1 MIQRIQSV
9 FFLLSALTSILIIFY
24 FPVLSNE
31 ADNLFL
37 FDHFVYLRLLLL
49 SSSLLAIFAIFQY
62 KNRSRQRLISSLSR
76 LMITF
81 FYIITLVFYK
91 EDFDFEIGLF
101 LCIIPFILLFIASHF
116 VKKDEKLIKDSNRI
130 R

>member
-31 ADNLFL
+31 GDNLFL

-49 SSSLLAIFAIFQY
+49 SSSFLAIFAIFQY
-62 KNRSRQRLISSLSR
+62 RNRSRQRLISSLSR

-81 FYIITLVFYK
+81 FYIIILLFYK
-91 EDFDFEIGLF
+91 ENYDFEIGVF
-101 LCIIPFILLFIASHF
+101 LCIIPFVFLFIASYF
-116 VKKDEKLIKDSNRI
+116 VKKDEKLIKDSDRI

>member
-1 MIQRIQSV
+1 MIQRIQSI

-31 ADNLFL
+31 GDNLFL

-101 LCIIPFILLFIASHF
+101 LCIIPFILLFIASYF
-116 VKKDEKLIKDSNRI
+116 VKKDEKLIKDSDRI

>member
-9 FFLLSALTSILIIFY
+9 FFLLSALISILIVFY

-31 ADNLFL
+31 GVNLFL
-37 FDHFVYLRLLLL
+37 FDHFIYLRLLLL
-49 SSSLLAIFAIFQY
+49 LSSLLAIFAIFQY

-81 FYIITLVFYK
+81 FYIVTLVFYK

-101 LCIIPFILLFIASHF
+101 LCIIPFILLFIASYF
-116 VKKDEKLIKDSNRI
+116 VKKDEKLIKDSDRI

>member
-31 ADNLFL
+31 GDSLFL
-37 FDHFVYLRLLLL
+37 FDRFVYLRLLLL

-91 EDFDFEIGLF
+91 ENFDFEIGLF
-101 LCIIPFILLFIASHF
+101 LCIIPFILLFIASYF
-116 VKKDEKLIKDSNRI
+116 VKKDEKLIKDSDRI

>member
-9 FFLLSALTSILIIFY
+9 FFLLSAFSSTLIIFY

-31 ADNLFL
+31 GKNLFL
-37 FDHFVYLRLLLL
+37 FDNFIYLRLLLL

-62 KNRSRQRLISSLSR
+62 KNRSLQRLISSFSR

-101 LCIIPFILLFIASHF
+101 LCIIPFILLFIASYF
-116 VKKDEKLIKDSNRI
+116 VKKDEKLIKDSDRI

>member
-31 ADNLFL
+31 GVNLFL
-37 FDHFVYLRLLLL
+37 FENFIYLRLLLL
-49 SSSLLAIFAIFQY
+49 LSSLLAIFAIFQY

-81 FYIITLVFYK
+81 FYIVTLVFYK

-101 LCIIPFILLFIASHF
+101 LCIIPFILLFIASYF
-116 VKKDEKLIKDSNRI
+116 VKKDEKLIKDSDRI

>member
-31 ADNLFL
+31 GDNLFL

-81 FYIITLVFYK
+81 FYITTLVFYK

-101 LCIIPFILLFIASHF
+101 LCIMPFILLFIASYF
-116 VKKDEKLIKDSNRI
+116 VKKDEKLIKDSDRI

>member
-24 FPVLSNE
+24 FPVLSND
-31 ADNLFL
+31 AVDLFL
-37 FDHFVYLRLLLL
+37 FDHFIYLRLLLL

-62 KNRSRQRLISSLSR
+62 KNRPRQRLISSLSR

-81 FYIITLVFYK
+81 FYIIILLFYR
-91 EDFDFEIGLF
+91 EGFNFEIGLF
-101 LCIIPFILLFIASHF
+101 LCIIPFILLFIASYF
-116 VKKDEKLIKDSNRI
+116 VKKDEKLIKDSDRI

>member
-31 ADNLFL
+31 GVNLFL
-37 FDHFVYLRLLLL
+37 FDHFIYLRLLLL
-49 SSSLLAIFAIFQY
+49 LSSLLAIFAIFQY
-62 KNRSRQRLISSLSR
+62 KSRSRQRLISSLSR

-81 FYIITLVFYK
+81 FYIITLVLYK
-91 EDFDFEIGLF
+91 QDFDFEIGLF
-101 LCIIPFILLFIASHF
+101 LCIIPFILLFIASYF
-116 VKKDEKLIKDSNRI
+116 VKKDEKLIKDSDRI

>member
-9 FFLLSALTSILIIFY
+9 FFLLSALASIVIIFY

-31 ADNLFL
+31 GDNLLL

-49 SSSLLAIFAIFQY
+49 LSSLLAIFAIFQY
-62 KNRSRQRLISSLSR
+62 RNRSRQRLLSSLSR

-91 EDFDFEIGLF
+91 EDFVFEIGLF
-101 LCIIPFILLFIASHF
+101 LCIIPFILLFIASYF
-116 VKKDEKLIKDSNRI
+116 VKKDEKLIKDSDRI

>member
-24 FPVLSNE
+24 FPVLSIE
-31 ADNLFL
+31 GVSLFL
-37 FDHFVYLRLLLL
+37 FDRLVYLRLLLL

-101 LCIIPFILLFIASHF
+101 LCIIPFILLFIASYF
-116 VKKDEKLIKDSNRI
+116 VKKDEKLIKDSDRI

>member
-31 ADNLFL
+31 GDNLFL

-62 KNRSRQRLISSLSR
+62 KNRSRQRLVSSLSR

-101 LCIIPFILLFIASHF
+101 LCIIPFILLFIASYF
-116 VKKDEKLIKDSNRI
+116 VKKDEKLIKDSDRI

>member
-31 ADNLFL
+31 GDNLFL

-62 KNRSRQRLISSLSR
+62 KNRSRQRLISSFSR

-101 LCIIPFILLFIASHF
+101 LCIIPFILLFIASYF
-116 VKKDEKLIKDSNRI
+116 VKKDEKLIKDSDRI

>member
-49 SSSLLAIFAIFQY
+49 LSSLLAIFAIFQY

-101 LCIIPFILLFIASHF
+101 LCIIPFILLFIASYF
-116 VKKDEKLIKDSNRI
+116 VKKDEKLIKDSDRI

>member
-9 FFLLSALTSILIIFY
+9 FFLLSALSSILIIFY

-31 ADNLFL
+31 GVNLFL
-37 FDHFVYLRLLLL
+37 FDHFIYLRLLLL
-49 SSSLLAIFAIFQY
+49 LSSLLAIFAIFQY

-101 LCIIPFILLFIASHF
+101 LCIIPFILLFIASYF
-116 VKKDEKLIKDSNRI
+116 VKKDEKLIKDSDRI

>member
-9 FFLLSALTSILIIFY
+9 FFLLSALISILIIFY

-31 ADNLFL
+31 GVNLFL
-37 FDHFVYLRLLLL
+37 FDHFIYLRLLLL
-49 SSSLLAIFAIFQY
+49 LSSLLAIFAIFQY
-62 KNRSRQRLISSLSR
+62 KSRSRQRLISSLSR

-101 LCIIPFILLFIASHF
+101 LCIIPFILLFIASYF
-116 VKKDEKLIKDSNRI
+116 VKKDEKLIRDSDRI

>member
-31 ADNLFL
+31 GVNLFL
-37 FDHFVYLRLLLL
+37 FDHFIYLRLLLFL
-49 SSSLLAIFAIFQY
+49 SSLLAIFAIFQY

-101 LCIIPFILLFIASHF
+101 LCIIPFILLFIASYF
-116 VKKDEKLIKDSNRI
+116 VKKDEKLIKDSDRI

>member
-9 FFLLSALTSILIIFY
+9 FFLLSALISILIIFY

-31 ADNLFL
+31 GVNLFL
-37 FDHFVYLRLLLL
+37 FDHFIYLRLLLL
-49 SSSLLAIFAIFQY
+49 LSSLLAIFAIFQY
-62 KNRSRQRLISSLSR
+62 KSRSRQRLISSLSR

-101 LCIIPFILLFIASHF
+101 LCIIPFILLFIASYF
-116 VKKDEKLIKDSNRI
+116 VKKDEKLIKDSDRI

>member
-9 FFLLSALTSILIIFY
+9 FFLLSALTSIFIIFY

-31 ADNLFL
+31 GVNLFL
-37 FDHFVYLRLLLL
+37 FDHFFYLRLLLL
-49 SSSLLAIFAIFQY
+49 LSSLLAIFAIFQY

-101 LCIIPFILLFIASHF
+101 LCIIPFILLFIASYF
-116 VKKDEKLIKDSNRI
+116 VKKDEKLIKDSDRI

>member
-31 ADNLFL
+31 GVNLFL
-37 FDHFVYLRLLLL
+37 FDHFIYLRLLLL
-49 SSSLLAIFAIFQY
+49 LSSLLAIFAIFQY

-91 EDFDFEIGLF
+91 QDFDFEIGLF
-101 LCIIPFILLFIASHF
+101 LCIIPFILLFIASYF
-116 VKKDEKLIKDSNRI
+116 VKKDEKLIKDSDRI

>member
-31 ADNLFL
+31 GVDLFL
-37 FDHFVYLRLLLL
+37 FDHFIYLRLLLL
-49 SSSLLAIFAIFQY
+49 LSSLLAIFAIFQY

-101 LCIIPFILLFIASHF
+101 LCIIPFILLFIASYF
-116 VKKDEKLIKDSNRI
+116 VKKDEKLIKDSDRI

>member
-9 FFLLSALTSILIIFY
+9 FFLLSALISILIIFY

-31 ADNLFL
+31 GENLFL
-37 FDHFVYLRLLLL
+37 FNRFVYLRLLLL

-101 LCIIPFILLFIASHF
+101 LCIIPFILLFIASYF
-116 VKKDEKLIKDSNRI
+116 VKKDEKLIKDSDRI

>member
-31 ADNLFL
+31 GVNLFL
-37 FDHFVYLRLLLL
+37 FDHFIYLRLLLL
-49 SSSLLAIFAIFQY
+49 LSSLLAIFAIFQY

-91 EDFDFEIGLF
+91 KDFDFEIGLF
-101 LCIIPFILLFIASHF
+101 LCIIPFILLFIASYF
-116 VKKDEKLIKDSNRI
+116 VKKDEKLIKDSDRI

>member
-31 ADNLFL
+31 GDNLFL
-37 FDHFVYLRLLLL
+37 FNRFVYLRILLL

-101 LCIIPFILLFIASHF
+101 LCIIPFILLFIASYF
-116 VKKDEKLIKDSNRI
+116 VKKDEKLIKDSDRI

>member
-9 FFLLSALTSILIIFY
+9 FFLLSALISILIVFY

-31 ADNLFL
+31 GKNLFL
-37 FDHFVYLRLLLL
+37 FDNFIYLRLLLL
-49 SSSLLAIFAIFQY
+49 VSSLLAIFAIFQY

-91 EDFDFEIGLF
+91 QDFDFEIGLF
-101 LCIIPFILLFIASHF
+101 LCIIPFILLFIASYF
-116 VKKDEKLIKDSNRI
+116 VKKDEKLIKDSDRI

>member
-31 ADNLFL
+31 GVSLFL
-37 FDHFVYLRLLLL
+37 FDRFVYLRLLLL

-101 LCIIPFILLFIASHF
+101 LCIIPFILLFIASYF
-116 VKKDEKLIKDSNRI
+116 VKKDEKLIKDSDRI

>member
-1 MIQRIQSV
+1 MSMAINNN
-9 FFLLSALTSILIIFY
+9 L
-24 FPVLSNE
+24 PVLSNE
-31 ADNLFL
+31 GVNLFL
-37 FDHFVYLRLLLL
+37 FDHFIYLRLLLL
-49 SSSLLAIFAIFQY
+49 LSSLLAIFAIFQY

-101 LCIIPFILLFIASHF
+101 LCIIPFILLFIASYF
-116 VKKDEKLIKDSNRI
+116 VKKDEKLIKDSDRI

>member
-24 FPVLSNE
+24 FPLLSNE
-31 ADNLFL
+31 GVNLFL
-37 FDHFVYLRLLLL
+37 FDHFIYLRLLLL
-49 SSSLLAIFAIFQY
+49 LSSLLAIFAIFQY

-101 LCIIPFILLFIASHF
+101 LCIIPFILLFIASYF
-116 VKKDEKLIKDSNRI
+116 VKKDEKLIKDSDRI

>member
-31 ADNLFL
+31 GKKLFL
-37 FDHFVYLRLLLL
+37 FDHFIYLRLLLL

-101 LCIIPFILLFIASHF
+101 LCIIPFILLFIASYF
-116 VKKDEKLIKDSNRI
+116 VKKDEKLIKDSDRI

>member
-31 ADNLFL
+31 GENLFL
-37 FDHFVYLRLLLL
+37 FNCFVYLRLLLL

-101 LCIIPFILLFIASHF
+101 LCIIPFILLFIASYF
-116 VKKDEKLIKDSNRI
+116 VKKDEKLIKDSDRI

>member
-31 ADNLFL
+31 GDNLFL
-37 FDHFVYLRLLLL
+37 FNHFVYLRLLLL

-91 EDFDFEIGLF
+91 ENFDFEIGLF
-101 LCIIPFILLFIASHF
+101 LCIIPFILLFIASYF
-116 VKKDEKLIKDSNRI
+116 VKKDEKLIKDSDRI

>member
-31 ADNLFL
+31 GVSLFL
-37 FDHFVYLRLLLL
+37 FDRFVYLRLLLL

-91 EDFDFEIGLF
+91 ENFDFEIGLF
-101 LCIIPFILLFIASHF
+101 LCIVPFILLFIASYF
-116 VKKDEKLIKDSNRI
+116 VKKDEKLIKDSDRI

>member
-24 FPVLSNE
+24 FTVLSNE
-31 ADNLFL
+31 GDNLFL

-101 LCIIPFILLFIASHF
+101 LCIIPFILLFSASYF
-116 VKKDEKLIKDSNRI
+116 VKKDEKLIKDSDRI

>member
-24 FPVLSNE
+24 FPVLSNDG
-31 ADNLFL
+31 DNLFL

-101 LCIIPFILLFIASHF
+101 LCIIPFILLFIASYF
-116 VKKDEKLIKDSNRI
+116 VKKDEKLIKDSDRI

>member
-31 ADNLFL
+31 GDNLFL
-37 FDHFVYLRLLLL
+37 FDRFVYLRLLLL

-62 KNRSRQRLISSLSR
+62 KNRSRQRLVSSLSR

-101 LCIIPFILLFIASHF
+101 LCIIPFILLFIASYF
-116 VKKDEKLIKDSNRI
+116 VKKDEKLIKDSDRI

>member
-31 ADNLFL
+31 GDNLFL
-37 FDHFVYLRLLLL
+37 FNHFVYLRLLLL

-101 LCIIPFILLFIASHF
+101 LCIIPFILLFIASYF
-116 VKKDEKLIKDSNRI
+116 VKKDEKLIKDSDRI

>member
-31 ADNLFL
+31 GDNLFL

-49 SSSLLAIFAIFQY
+49 SSSLLAILAIFQY
-62 KNRSRQRLISSLSR
+62 KNRSRQRLVSSLSR

-91 EDFDFEIGLF
+91 ENFDFEIGLF
-101 LCIIPFILLFIASHF
+101 LCIIPFILLFIASYF
-116 VKKDEKLIKDSNRI
+116 VKKDEKLIKDSDRI